1 MHYLSQ
7 YQTFQSVDALN
18 NAIYTHIKRNTY
30 DLNDTDRTTLKMI
43 ARYAVKFA
51 GAAHLKAA
59 TIAQLIGKSEKTAR
73 RVVNK
78 LAALGIVR
86 KVATTRKVNGGKGA
100 NIIQILPAVE
110 QLPVESSHDNVLTSH
125 DQSTLSSRQVAET
138 RDDKRGK
145 TMKNENEPSNYIKRN
160 LNNTSLDTPVP
171 SNALKDSLPKEVY
184 DAMSPYFNAEEL
196 YKYYGILLRAKR
208 SVSNDVLIE
217 DNPQPFVT
225 TFLNAILKL
234 KQGKIRN
241 LANYLYRGWQNAT
254 TTIVRRRVF
263 DSGDVFYDWLAADA
277 LAE

>member
-7 YQTFQSVDALN
+7 YQTFNSKEELN
-18 NAIYTHIKRNTY
+18 AAIYAHIKRNSY
-30 DLNDTDRTTLKMI
+30 DLNETDRKALKMI

-59 TIAQLIGKSEKTAR
+59 TIAELIGKSEKTAR
-73 RVVNK
+73 RVINK
-78 LAALGIVR
+78 LESLGIVR
-86 KVATTRKVNGGKGA
+86 KVPTIRKINGGKGA
-100 NIIQILPAVE
+100 NILQILPVE
-110 QLPVESSHDNVLTSH
+110 DAN

-145 TMKNENEPSNYIKRN
+145 TTKNENEPSNYIKRN

-208 SVSNDVLIE
+208 SVSNNVLIE

-225 TFLNAILKL
+225 TFLNAVLKL

-254 TTIVRRRVF
+254 IAVVRRRTF
-263 DSGDVFYDWLAADA
+263 ATSDIFYDWLAADA

>member
-59 TIAQLIGKSEKTAR
+59 TIANLIGKSEKTAR
-73 RVVNK
+73 RVINK

-100 NIIQILPAVE
+100 NIIQILPAE
-110 QLPVESSHDNVLTSH
+110 GSHDNVLTLH

-145 TMKNENEPSNYIKRN
+145 TTKNENEPSNYIKRN

-225 TFLNAILKL
+225 TFLNAVLKL

-254 TTIVRRRVF
+254 IAVVRRRTF
-263 DSGDVFYDWLAADA
+263 ATSDIFYDWLAADA